1 MAKLVLSNVKKL
13 LTGEVQDDTCNTHED
28 LIHKMFGIGETV
40 AEVPD
45 YGDKGEEL
53 HPNGVREKVVSRSL
67 IAESIGDFDSIGA
80 EAFGRELMG
89 RDFYSKVDRALSNP
103 QFFPMLKEHIT
114 RQKKIGESVQ
124 ADTASLYEPINAWG
138 SFVLGLYEHKILQG
152 YDSAPRVYEKLMPS
166 VPALIH
172 GAQKHTLHDYDGTLP
187 PYESLVELQE
197 EDTARGVPLWVWSQP
212 VNEAGLQYALTM
224 EALKS
229 DLDGGL
235 GSRGMQI
242 GIAIAKRE
250 NYRAGS
256 TFMGYNNKYYIN
268 AAQIGGNATCNTFLS
283 SADTGTG
290 YNASNPLTA
299 YENKFYSNPLLTV
312 DSLATAYIRMLQL
325 QAPGTNWRMDVGDK
339 FVLLVSPTMYMRALQ
354 IVHSIRDYLANFGG
368 FSPYTSTGSN
378 GATGRV
384 TESENALKLR
394 NLDIE
399 VIDMG
404 QEWQDVLTGGMN
416 AGTSNAA
423 TATAGTVTLT
433 SNGPPPTWVDY
444 AGKLANNSNL
454 NPLTQFDDVG
464 PNQLMSKTNT
474 LCGVSTDVS
483 GSADNLWMLISKK
496 HLFAQHELWIP
507 VQPRT
512 FPLSGQDMAK
522 RIAMRGDVIIGSR
535 FVTLEPRAAQI
546 NLAHASGVQ

>member
-1 MAKLVLSNVKKL
+1 MAKLVLKNVKKL
-13 LTGEVQDDTCNTHED
+13 LTGEVQDDTCNTHEA
-28 LIHKMFGIGETV
+28 LIHKMFGIGEHV

-45 YGDKGEEL
+45 YGDKGEET
-53 HPNGVREKVVSRSL
+53 HPNGVTEKVVSRSL
-67 IAESIGDFDSIGA
+67 IAESVGDFDSIGA

-89 RDFYSKVDRALSNP
+89 RDFYAKVDRALSNP
-103 QFFPMLKEHIT
+103 QFFPMLKEKIT
-114 RQKKIGESVQ
+114 RQKRIGESVQ

-152 YDSAPRVYEKLMPS
+152 YESAPRVFERLMPS

-172 GAQKHTLHDYDGTLP
+172 GAQKHTLHSYDGTLP
-187 PYESLVELQE
+187 SYESFVELQE
-197 EDTARGVPLWVWSQP
+197 EDTARGTPLWIWSQP
-212 VNEAGLQYALTM
+212 INEAGLQYAITM

-235 GSRGMQI
+235 GNRGAQI
-242 GIAIAKRE
+242 GEAIAKRE

-268 AAQIGGNATCNTFLS
+268 ATQIGGSATCNTFLN
-283 SADTGTG
+283 SADSGTG
-290 YNASNPLTA
+290 YDSTNPLTA
-299 YENKFYSNPLLTV
+299 YENKFYNNPLLTV

-325 QAPGTNWRMDVGDK
+325 QAPGTNWRMGVGDK

-368 FSPYTSTGSN
+368 FSPSSTSGSN
-378 GATGRV
+378 AGTGRT

-404 QEWQDVLTGGMN
+404 QEWQDVLTGGLN

-423 TATAGTVTLT
+423 SATGGTKTLT
-433 SNGPPPTWVDY
+433 SNGPPASWVDY
-444 AGKLANNSNL
+444 VGAMANGSNT
-454 NPLTQFDDVG
+454 NPLTQSTDTN
-464 PNQLMSKTNT
+464 PYQLMSKTNT
-474 LCGVSTDVS
+474 LCGVSTDTS
-483 GSADNLWMLISKK
+483 GSADNIWFLVSKK
-496 HLFAQHELWIP
+496 HLYMQHELWIP

-512 FPLSGQDMAK
+512 FPLSGSDMAK
-522 RIAMRGDVIIGSR
+522 RIGMRGDVIIGSR
-535 FVTLEPRAAQI
+535 FVTLEPRAAQC
-546 NLAHASGVQ
+546 NLPHATAVL